1 MQTDKSIELLQ
12 VIRGEKP
19 STAGGSTTSNNN
31 NNKAAG
37 GAASLHIVKVITASP
52 EVTIVFEGSSAPL
65 GDDIFEI
72 PIRFQPVEEGS
83 RYFALPIVGG
93 HRWGIIE
100 KLDGEEVTGSF
111 LSKDDKTITVTNG
124 IVEKIE

>member
-1 MQTDKSIELLQ
+1 MKTDKSIELLQ

-19 STAGGSTTSNNN
+19 STAGGSKAGTKSN
-31 NNKAAG
+31 AAG
-37 GAASLHIVKVITASP
+37 NAGSLYVVKVITASP
-52 EVTIVFEGSSAPL
+52 EVTIVFEGSSTPL

-111 LSKDDKTITVTNG
+111 TSADNKTITVTNG

>member
-1 MQTDKSIELLQ
+1 MQTDKSIALLKLF
-12 VIRGEKP
+12 RNEGEPK
-19 STAGGSTTSNNN
+19 AGGGAPSSSSS
-31 NNKAAG
+31 AAG
-37 GAASLHIVKVITASP
+37 SLYIVKVITASP

-111 LSKDDKTITVTNG
+111 TSADNKTITVTNG
-124 IVEKIE
+124 IIEKIE

>member
-1 MQTDKSIELLQ
+1 MKTDKSIELLK
-12 VIRGEKP
+12 VIRGEGRSK
-19 STAGGSTTSNNN
+19 AGGRPQNSV
-31 NNKAAG
+31 AG
-37 GAASLHIVKVITASP
+37 NAGSLYIVKVITASP
-52 EVTIVFEGSSAPL
+52 EVTIVFEGSSTPL
-65 GDDIFEI
+65 GDDIFEV

-111 LSKDDKTITVTNG
+111 TSADNKTITVTNG

>member
-1 MQTDKSIELLQ
+1 METDKSIALLK
-12 VIRGEKP
+12 IFRNEGKP
-19 STAGGSTTSNNN
+19 KAGGSKTTTTST
-31 NNKAAG
+31 ASGTAG
-37 GAASLHIVKVITASP
+37 SLYIVKVITASP

-65 GDDIFEI
+65 GDDIFEV
-72 PIRFQPVEEGS
+72 PIRFQPLQENS

-93 HRWGIIE
+93 HRWGIVE

-111 LSKDDKTITVTNG
+111 TSADSKTITVTNG